1 MARAPDQRVQQAEA
15 MFLAGKKLV
24 EIANELNLPEGTVRR
39 WKSTYK
45 WGSERSEKKSERSE
59 NKCERSEKK
68 ANVRKKKE
76 EVVAEEVIQVI
87 ENPNLTDKQRLF
99 CIRYVRCFNATRSYQ
114 KAYNSSYETA
124 MVEGCKLLRNPK
136 VRAEITRIKQ
146 DRLNRE
152 MLDEHDIFQKYMDIA
167 FSDITDYVEFG
178 REEIQAMGAF
188 GPIQVEDPATGKKV
202 PLMKTVNSVRFR
214 ESDVVDGTIITE
226 VKQGRDGASIKLA
239 DRMKALEWLAD
250 HMDLATPE
258 QRARIDHIQAQTGKI
273 IRESAGGD
281 NGDGVEVINDAPQAD
296 QDIRDD
302 HTEVS
307 SAV

>member
-1 MARAPDQRVQQAEA
+1 
-15 MFLAGKKLV
+15 MFHDGKKLV
-24 EIANELNLPEGTVRR
+24 EIANELHLPEGTVRR

-45 WGSERSEKKSERSE
+45 WESERSE
-59 NKCERSEKK
+59 NNSERSEKK
-68 ANVRKKKE
+68 ANVRKEKKKA
-76 EVVAEEVIQVI
+76 VAEEVMQVI
-87 ENPNLTDKQRLF
+87 ENPDLTDKQRLF
-99 CIRYVRCFNATRSYQ
+99 CIRYVRCFNATKSYQ
-114 KAYNSSYETA
+114 KAYGSSYETA

-136 VRAEITRIKQ
+136 VRDEITRLKQ
-146 DRLNRE
+146 NRMNRE

-167 FSDITDYVEFG
+167 FSDITDYVDFG
-178 REEIQAMGAF
+178 REEVQVMGAF
-188 GPIQVEDPATGKKV
+188 GPVQVDNPNGDGKI
-202 PLMKTVNSVRFR
+202 PLMKTINSVRFH
-214 ESDVVDGTIITE
+214 ESGAVDGTLITE
-226 VKQGRDGASIKLA
+226 VKQGKDGASIKLA
-239 DRMKALEWLAD
+239 DSMKALEWLAD

>member
-15 MFLAGKKLV
+15 MFITGKKLV

-45 WGSERSEKKSERSE
+45 WESERSKSNS
-59 NKCERSEKK
+59 ERSEKK
-68 ANVRKKKE
+68 ANVRKEKKKA
-76 EVVAEEVIQVI
+76 VAEEVIQVI
-87 ENPNLTDKQRLF
+87 ENPDLTDKQRLF
-99 CIRYVRCFNATRSYQ
+99 CVLYVKCFNAT
-114 KAYNSSYETA
+114 KAAIKAGYSSNTA
-124 MVEGCKLLRNPK
+124 MEQGYQLLHNPS
-136 VRAEITRIKQ
+136 VRDEIMRLKQ
-146 DRLNRE
+146 RRLNRE
-152 MLDEHDIFQKYMDIA
+152 LLDEHDIFQKYMDIA

-178 REEIQAMGAF
+178 REETQAMGAF
-188 GPIQVEDPATGKKV
+188 GPIQVDDPETGKKV

-214 ESDVVDGTIITE
+214 ESDTVDGTIIME

-273 IRESAGGD
+273 MRESAGGD
-281 NGDGVEVINDAPQAD
+281 NGDGVEVINDAPEAD
-296 QDIRDD
+296 QNIRDN

-307 SAV
+307 SVV

>member
-1 MARAPDQRVQQAEA
+1 MARVPDQRVQQAEA

-45 WGSERSEKKSERSE
+45 WGSERSEKKASVR
-59 NKCERSEKK
+59 KEKK
-68 ANVRKKKE
+68 KA
-76 EVVAEEVIQVI
+76 VAEEVEQVI
-87 ENPNLTDKQRLF
+87 ENPDLTDKQRLF
-99 CIRYVRCFNATRSYQ
+99 CIRYIRCFNATKAYQ
-114 KAYNSSYETA
+114 KAYGVDYNTA
-124 MVEGCKLLRNPK
+124 VVNGPRLLGNARI
-136 VRAEITRIKQ
+136 REEITRLKQ
-146 DRLNRE
+146 VRLSRE

-167 FSDITDYVEFG
+167 FSDITDYVDFG
-178 REEIQAMGAF
+178 REEVQVMGAF
-188 GPIQVEDPATGKKV
+188 GPVQVDNPNGDGKI
-202 PLMKTVNSVRFR
+202 PLMKTINSVRFH
-214 ESDVVDGTIITE
+214 ESGAVDGTLITE
-226 VKQGRDGASIKLA
+226 VKQGKDGASIKLA
-239 DRMKALEWLAD
+239 DSMKALEWLAD

>member
-45 WGSERSEKKSERSE
+45 WESERSEIKS
-59 NKCERSEKK
+59 ERSEKK
-68 ANVRKKKE
+68 ANVRKEKKKA
-76 EVVAEEVIQVI
+76 VAEEVMQVI
-87 ENPNLTDKQRLF
+87 ENPDLTDKQRLF
-99 CIRYVRCFNATRSYQ
+99 CVRYVRCFNATKSYQ
-114 KAYNSSYETA
+114 KAYGSSYETA

-136 VRAEITRIKQ
+136 VRDEITRLKQ
-146 DRLNRE
+146 NRMNRE

-167 FSDITDYVEFG
+167 FSDITDYVDFG
-178 REEIQAMGAF
+178 REEVQVMGAF
-188 GPIQVEDPATGKKV
+188 GPVQVDNPNGDGKI
-202 PLMKTVNSVRFR
+202 PLMKTINSVRFH
-214 ESDVVDGTIITE
+214 ESDAVDGTLITE
-226 VKQGRDGASIKLA
+226 VKQGKDGASIKLA